1 MIRRFTFAMLTTL
14 LLLAPLSVSAQPQTA
29 EVILKGK
36 LDFIFFTLKREDIDL
51 EKKKVL
57 ITDEVSPIFDF
68 PLMGRLTLGKKS
80 WSGLT
85 KAQRTLFIKT
95 FTEVMK
101 SSYSDKLSLYTDEKI
116 EIHPAQNPSPK
127 KAIIPTELISKE
139 KRFAM
144 EYKLYKSKGGWKIY
158 DITLQG
164 VSLVATYRTQFNQV
178 LSKEGFDVLIAKL
191 GDIQVEP

>member
-36 LDFIFFTLKREDIDL
+36 LDFIFFTLKRKDIDL

-127 KAIIPTELISKE
+127 KAVIPTELISKE

>member
-127 KAIIPTELISKE
+127 KAVIPTELISKE